1 VLIHH
6 VPSASPLNSRGSP
19 GESRFKRDALNHS
32 ATSPTTNNQ
41 VYSSELLVRSK

>member
-32 ATSPTTNNQ
+32 ATSPRFRFQQNT
-41 VYSSELLVRSK
+41 LDL